1 MQTPGRPSK
10 QSERFASSLE
20 PAAALTLERLLLDS
34 LNPPA
39 LLSAFQRAWDVLPPH
54 LSSSSLSA
62 LARLFGASDF
72 LPRLLAVRP
81 GLAQRLTSLHELGRE
96 KPLQRYV
103 REASAAVRFVSPGAE
118 LELHQRLRRFKY
130 RELVRL
136 MAREVVLEAP
146 PQEVGREHSAL
157 AEALIRAALEQVSL
171 ALCER
176 YGAPDTPGFCVLGLG
191 KLGGQ
196 DLNFSSDID
205 LVYLYEAEGRT
216 AGGSGG
222 SIASIQFFTKL
233 AESLTRALSAPI
245 VEGFCFRVDL
255 NLRPQGRS
263 GAIAISLPAMLAY
276 YESRGRTW
284 ERAALVKAR
293 VVAGDPKLGEEVIGR
308 LAPFVWRRNLD
319 FSAIDEVRKLKNQ
332 INLRARASEDD
343 LKLGPGGIREV
354 EFFVAALQLL
364 YGGKRPS
371 LRETHT
377 LRALRK
383 IELEGLIS
391 SNDADALEEAYL
403 FLRRAENRLQ
413 MVEERQVHRIPET
426 DPERLRLARTLGFE
440 DWSDFLPQLD
450 RHRAFVKRA
459 FDQLLGQAAHEQ
471 TPDEPMLVLALDPD
485 APEQERVDALE
496 KRGFAASE
504 RALEVINRLSRV
516 EGGPFALAPEGPQ
529 IPAVKWL
536 SEIANTPDPDQ
547 ALFHFSD
554 FLGGLRSPASYLNL
568 LGQVPQARRR
578 LLNLFGQTDF
588 LSRYFLRHPELLD
601 MLVETGFKEPSKDA
615 ARIRAELSMRLGRGS
630 DLEERQSAMRR
641 FKNEEVLRIG
651 LNDISGDL
659 SVPQV
664 ASELTAVADA
674 VLDEAL
680 FAAHAEQLTRYGQ
693 PWSRSATERLAV
705 IAMGKLGGQELGY
718 HSDLDLLFIY
728 SGPGNEETSGGEK
741 GRVSHREFFAKVAQ
755 RLLYF
760 MQIQLREG
768 YLYQVDARLR
778 PSGNQGTL
786 VVSEQA
792 FRDHH
797 LRLGQLWERQA
808 LIKARGVAGDL
819 PWFEEL
825 RSKVL
830 LELVYLRP
838 LPADAATEIDRLRQR
853 MAREI
858 SRETE
863 EQLDPKAGYGGLVD
877 VEFAVQY
884 LQLVHGGQV
893 PEVREPNTL
902 RALFELQSARLVDP
916 RDAEAL
922 RQGYLFHRR
931 VENRLRLVHGYS
943 LARLPT
949 SGRPLA
955 ILARRLGYVGA
966 HAGASFLADYR
977 EHSLN
982 VHLAYDRI
990 LRKGG

>member
-1 MQTPGRPSK
+1 MQTPSRPTK

-34 LNPPA
+34 LDPPA
-39 LLSAFQRAWDVLPPH
+39 LLSAFQRAWEVLPPR
-54 LSSSSLSA
+54 LSSRSLSA
-62 LARLFGASDF
+62 LARLFTASDF

-81 GLAQRLTSLHELGRE
+81 GLAQRLTSLDELGRE
-96 KPLQRYV
+96 KPPERYI
-103 REASAAVRFVSPGAE
+103 REASAAVRFVPPGAE
-118 LELHQRLRRFKY
+118 LQLQKHLRRFKY
-130 RELVRL
+130 RELARL

-157 AEALIRAALEQVSL
+157 AEALIRAALEQVSV
-171 ALCER
+171 ALRER

-216 AGGSGG
+216 AGGSVG

-233 AESLTRALSAPI
+233 AEGLTRALSAPTA
-245 VEGFCFRVDL
+245 EGFCFRVDL

-263 GAIAISLPAMLAY
+263 GAIAISLPAMLGY
-276 YESRGRTW
+276 YESHGRTW

-293 VVAGDPKLGEEVIGR
+293 VVAGDRKLGEEVIGR
-308 LAPFVWRRNLD
+308 LAPFIWRRNLD
-319 FSAIDEVRKLKNQ
+319 FTAIDEVRRLKNQ

-354 EFFVAALQLL
+354 EFFIAALQLL
-364 YGGKRPS
+364 NGGKRPS

-403 FLRRAENRLQ
+403 FLRRTENRLQ

-426 DPERLRLARTLGFE
+426 DLERLRLARTLGFG
-440 DWSDFLPQLD
+440 DWSEFLRQLD

-459 FDQLLGQAAHEQ
+459 FDQLLGQTAHEQ

-485 APEQERVDALE
+485 APDQERIEALE

-516 EGGPFALAPEGPQ
+516 EGGLFALAPEGPQ

-536 SEIANTPDPDQ
+536 SEIASTPDPDQ

-554 FLGGLRSPASYLNL
+554 FLGGLRSPAGYLNL

-601 MLVETGFKEPSKDA
+601 LLVETGFKEPTKDA

-664 ASELTAVADA
+664 ASQLTAVADA
-674 VLDEAL
+674 ILDEAL
-680 FAAHAEQLTRYGQ
+680 FAAQAEQLARYGQ
-693 PWSRSATERLAV
+693 PRSRSATERLVV

-718 HSDLDLLFIY
+718 HSDLDLLFVY
-728 SGPGNEETSGGEK
+728 SGPGDEETSGGEK
-741 GRVSHREFFAKVAQ
+741 GRVSHGEFFARVAQ

-760 MQIQLREG
+760 MQIRLREG

-797 LRLGQLWERQA
+797 LRLGQVWERQA

-830 LELVYLRP
+830 LELVYQRP
-838 LPADAATEIDRLRQR
+838 LPPDAAAEIDRLRQR
-853 MAREI
+853 MAREV

-884 LQLVHGGQV
+884 LQLLHGGQV

-902 RALFELQSARLVDP
+902 RALSALQSARLVEP

-922 RQGYLFHRR
+922 RHGYLFHRR

-955 ILARRLGYVGA
+955 VLARRLGYVGT
-966 HAGASFLADYR
+966 HAGVSFLAEYR

-990 LRKGG
+990 LRKRG